1 MPNYTPNYNL
11 YLPSRLDET
20 IEVDTSLSDNFT
32 KIDTEIKNRENEIGD
47 LTTLTTTA
55 KNDLVSAINE
65 HDGEIG
71 DLSTLTTSSKST
83 LVSAINEHDNEIGDL
98 STLNTTVKSTLAAA
112 INEVKGKADTNET
125 NIGTLTNLTTTNK
138 NNLVDAVN
146 EVQGKVNTNTSNIGT
161 LSNLTTT
168 DKTNLVNA
176 INEVNNKVSGVVKGT
191 FTTSGDGEVTTVN
204 ITHRL
209 GVTPTFYQVQAGSA
223 DAGTA
228 EISYITADATN
239 ITVTFKNALP
249 SGTDNIVLI
258 WKVEK

>member
-20 IEVDTSLSDNFT
+20 IEVDTSLSNNFT

-47 LTTLTTTA
+47 LTTLTTTS
-55 KNDLVSAINE
+55 KSNLVSAINE
-65 HDGEIG
+65 HDSEIG
-71 DLSTLTTSSKST
+71 NLSSLTTSNKST
-83 LVSAINEHDNEIGDL
+83 V
-98 STLNTTVKSTLAAA
+98 VAA
-112 INEVKGKADTNET
+112 INEVKGNTDTNST
-125 NIGTLTNLTTTNK
+125 NIGTMSNLTTTNK
-138 NNLVDAVN
+138 NSLVDAVN
-146 EVQGKVNTNTSNIGT
+146 EVKGKVDSNTTNIGT

-176 INEVNNKVSGVVKGT
+176 INEVNNKLLGIAKGT
-191 FTTSGDGEVTTVN
+191 YTTSGDGAATTVN
-204 ITHRL
+204 IAHGL
-209 GVTPTFYQVQAGSA
+209 GVTPTFYQVQARSA

-249 SGTDNIVLI
+249 SGTDNIVLV
-258 WKVEK
+258 WKAEK